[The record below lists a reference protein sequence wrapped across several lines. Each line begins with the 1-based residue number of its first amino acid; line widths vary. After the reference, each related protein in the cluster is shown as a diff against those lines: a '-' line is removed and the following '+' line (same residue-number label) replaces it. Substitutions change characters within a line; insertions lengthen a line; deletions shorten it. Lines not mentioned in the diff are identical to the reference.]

1 MQTFTYICFMVNVLL
16 FGRLAEICGQ
26 NNFVF
31 EASDTDAVCD
41 KLKSDFP
48 EIKQISFALAV
59 NKTMII
65 GNTKL
70 TEGDEVALMPPY
82 SGG

>member
-1 MQTFTYICFMVNVLL
+1 MVNVLL

-26 NNFVF
+26 NNFIF
-31 EASDTDAVCD
+31 EAKDTNTVCD
-41 KLKSDFP
+41 KLRNDFP
-48 EIKQISFALAV
+48 EMKQLSFAVAV
-59 NKTMII
+59 NQVLII

-70 TEGDEVALMPPY
+70 SDGDEVALMPPY

>member
-1 MQTFTYICFMVNVLL
+1 MVNVLL

-26 NNFVF
+26 NNYIL
-31 EASDTDAVCD
+31 ELPDTDSVCD

-48 EIKQISFALAV
+48 ALQPLSFAIAV
-59 NKTMII
+59 NQVLITK
-65 GNTKL
+65 NTVLKS
-70 TEGDEVALMPPY
+70 GDEVALMPPY

>member
-1 MQTFTYICFMVNVLL
+1 MVNVLL

-26 NNFVF
+26 SNFF
-31 EASDTDAVCD
+31 FDMADTDTISE
-41 KLKSDFP
+41 KLRNDFP
-48 EIKQISFALAV
+48 EMKQLSFAVAV
-59 NKTMII
+59 NQVLII

-70 TEGDEVALMPPY
+70 SDGDEVALMPPY

>member
-1 MQTFTYICFMVNVLL
+1 MVNVLL

-26 NNFVF
+26 HNFVF
-31 EASDTDAVCD
+31 EFHDTDKICE

-48 EIKQISFALAV
+48 ELQQLSFAIAV
-59 NKTMII
+59 NQVLITR
-65 GNTKL
+65 NTEL
-70 TEGDEVALMPPY
+70 NDGDEVALMPPY

>member
-1 MQTFTYICFMVNVLL
+1 MVIVLL
-16 FGRLAEICGQ
+16 FGQLAEICSQ

-31 EASDTDAVCD
+31 EAKDTDAVCE
-41 KLKSDFP
+41 KLKVDFP
-48 EIKQISFALAV
+48 ELKQLSFALAV
-59 NKTMII
+59 NQIMII

-70 TEGDEVALMPPY
+70 KAGDEVALMPPY

>member
-1 MQTFTYICFMVNVLL
+1 MVNVLL

-31 EASDTDAVCD
+31 EAKDTYAVCD
-41 KLKSDFP
+41 KLKKDFP
-48 EIKQISFALAV
+48 EMKQFSFALAV
-59 NKTMII
+59 NQIMII

-70 TEGDEVALMPPY
+70 KEGDEVALMPPY